1 MSFWNM
7 FRIGSSALSAQRLRL
22 DLISNN
28 IANIETTST
37 EEGGP
42 YQRQDVR
49 FQAQQSDPM
58 FSDLISSRVP
68 YLDSGPRG
76 EGGVSVAEIV
86 SDDSPGPRV
95 YDPSHPDADED
106 GYVEYP
112 NVNLAV
118 EMTNMLSAT
127 RSYEANLTV
136 IEAARSMALKS
147 LEIGR

>member
-1 MSFWNM
+1 MGFWNM
-7 FRIGSSALSAQRLRL
+7 LRIGSSALSAQRLRL

-42 YQRQDVR
+42 YRRQDVR
-49 FQAQQSDPM
+49 FKSQENDPN
-58 FSDLISSRVP
+58 FSQLINSQIP
-68 YLDSGPRG
+68 FADSHQLGR
-76 EGGVSVAEIV
+76 GGVAVETIIE
-86 SDDSPGPRV
+86 DDTQGPRV

-112 NVNLAV
+112 NVDLAV

-136 IEAARSMALKS
+136 ISAAKRMALKS

>member
-37 EEGGP
+37 EEGGA
-42 YQRQDVR
+42 YRRQDVR
-49 FQAQQSDPM
+49 FRAQANDPM
-58 FSDLISSRVP
+58 FSEMISSRIP
-68 YLDSGPRG
+68 FANSDRPGR
-76 EGGVSVAEIV
+76 GGVSVAEV
-86 SDDSPGPRV
+86 VEDDSPGPRV
-95 YDPSHPDADED
+95 YDPTHPDADDD

-127 RSYEANLTV
+127 RSYEANLSV
-136 IEAARSMALKS
+136 IEAARRMAMKA